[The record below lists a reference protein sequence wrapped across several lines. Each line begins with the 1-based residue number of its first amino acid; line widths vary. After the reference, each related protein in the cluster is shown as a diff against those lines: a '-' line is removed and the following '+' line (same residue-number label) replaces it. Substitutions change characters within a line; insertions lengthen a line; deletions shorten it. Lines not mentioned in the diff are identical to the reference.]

1 MKKKVSFYITV
12 LLCLLLTACSF
23 DTDKLEENLDEE
35 YEKMVEADKQRD
47 ENSSLFEKQDED
59 TSTEQ
64 TDDLLNKDDFESAN
78 YDDYGDYYPGDF
90 ETPYIFVEGEITE
103 VWDYGIVICDNDE
116 HLWEV
121 STLLDLYDFS
131 GYLNTRCEV
140 YGKVEYI
147 APENSASPVP
157 NIPSIGLFENE
168 SCCIIFHDGKVLYDY
183 VGAENEGFPL
193 LPKDA
198 ELNSDEENTSE
209 ETIQDEKDN
218 DTESVTVPE
227 PETGEDLVWVP
238 VNGGTKYHSYKG
250 CSNMEDPIQVTKETA
265 EANGYTPCKR
275 CH

>member
-1 MKKKVSFYITV
+1 MKKKVSFCIAV
-12 LLCLLLTACSF
+12 LFCLLLTACSF
-23 DTDKLEENLDEE
+23 DSDNLDDE
-35 YEKMVEADKQRD
+35 YEKIAEEDEKNAD
-47 ENSSLFEKQDED
+47 SSLFEELDED
-59 TSTEQ
+59 TSAEQ
-64 TDDLLNKDDFESAN
+64 TDDLLNNDDFEPAN
-78 YDDYGDYYPGDF
+78 YDDYEGYHPGDF

-131 GYLNTRCEV
+131 EYLHTTCKV
-140 YGKVEYI
+140 YGKVTNLSIEG
-147 APENSASPVP
+147 SVSPVP

-168 SCCIIFHDGKVLYDY
+168 SCCVIFHDGKILYDY

-193 LPKDA
+193 LSEDT
-198 ELNSDEENTSE
+198 ELDTDEENTSE
-209 ETIQDEKDN
+209 ESVQNDNEN
-218 DTESVTVPE
+218 DTASVTVPDA
-227 PETGEDLVWVP
+227 ETGEDLVWVP

-275 CH
+275 CY